1 MSAPRL
7 RMLDWNLLDEAG
19 RRAALARPLQSRS
32 QDLREGVAGIL
43 AAVYER
49 GDQAL
54 REFSA
59 RFDGCSL
66 EKFEIDEGEFAAA
79 EAVLAPALKQAIRE
93 AAARIE
99 LFHRACMAPPVAVE
113 TASGVRVERIV
124 RAVARVGLYVPAGSA
139 PLPSTA
145 LMLCIPARLAGCRE
159 IVLCSPP
166 RADGTCDPAVLYA
179 ARSSGVTRVLKLGG
193 AQAIAAMA
201 FGTESVPRCDKLFGP
216 GNAWVTEAKLQV
228 SCDPEGAAIDLPA
241 GPSEVLVIA
250 DAWAEPA
257 FVAADL
263 LSQAEHGADSQALLL
278 SDSRGM
284 IESVEREVQH
294 QCEALPRAALAR
306 QALAASRAI
315 LVESLA
321 QAVEVGNRYAPEH
334 LILHVAQPRAC
345 LERIENAG
353 SIFLGAWTP
362 ESLGDYCSGSNHVL
376 PTCGWAR
383 SCSGVSVASFQKQ
396 ITVQECTVDGLRAIG
411 PCAATLAAAEG
422 LDAHRRAV
430 MLRLAALEESQR
442 IAEPA

>member
-1 MSAPRL
+1 MCAGMSAPRL

-201 FGTESVPRCDKLFGP
+201 FGTQSVPKCDKLFGP

-228 SCDPEGAAIDLPA
+228 AGDPDGAAIDLPA

-250 DAWAEPA
+250 DDAADPV

-263 LSQAEHGADSQALLL
+263 LSQAEHGPDSQVLLVSDSDALL
-278 SDSRGM
+278 DAVARGAD
-284 IESVEREVQH
+284 RR
-294 QCEALPRAALAR
+294 CDGLPRAAIAR
-306 QALAASRAI
+306 QALAQSRLVGVRSLDQAI
-315 LVESLA
+315 
-321 QAVEVGNRYAPEH
+321 EVSNRYAPEH
-334 LILHVAQPRAC
+334 LILHLRVPRMV
-345 LERIENAG
+345 LGRIESAG
-353 SIFLGAWTP
+353 SVFLGKWTP
-362 ESLGDYCSGSNHVL
+362 ESLGDYCKIGR
-376 PTCGWAR
+376 A
-383 SCSGVSVASFQKQ
+383 SCRERV
-396 ITVQECTVDGLRAIG
+396 
-411 PCAATLAAAEG
+411 
-422 LDAHRRAV
+422 
-430 MLRLAALEESQR
+430 
-442 IAEPA
+442 